1 MKKFFI
7 RKWKISLILLILSI
21 FLAIFFLN
29 KEKNDVAYIYEVVKK
44 GDIFEAVIAS
54 GEIEAKTKVDVGAQ
68 VSGQIKQI
76 FVNTGDEVK
85 KGDLIAI
92 IDDVKQ
98 QNEISDLNAS
108 LNILKA
114 ELASK
119 EISLKI
125 AKSKMQRE
133 NLLYKKGASSK
144 ENYENALNSYKLAEA
159 NLITTKQNI
168 KKTEISLNT
177 AQTNLGYTKII
188 SPVNGTI
195 ISKLVEVGQTVN
207 SNQTTPTIVTIANL
221 DLLEVKIEI
230 SEGDITKIKNNQDVI
245 FNILSDF
252 STNHKA
258 KIYLIDPAP
267 KNYNNTN
274 SQNSTSAVYYYA
286 KYLIDNKDRKFRIG
300 MTTENKILINEAKQV
315 NFLPSIA
322 IQSDENGKF
331 VIRQNLD
338 KQEKIYIQTGLDNGI
353 NTQILSGLNEGDKI
367 ISQEFEK
374 GQMGDL
380 KMRIR

>member
-7 RKWKISLILLILSI
+7 KKWKISLILLILSI

-274 SQNSTSAVYYYA
+274 SQNPTSAVYYYA

>member
-252 STNHKA
+252 SINHKA

>member
-7 RKWKISLILLILSI
+7 KKWKISLILLILSI

-119 EISLKI
+119 EINLKI

-195 ISKLVEVGQTVN
+195 ISKLVELGQTVN

-252 STNHKA
+252 SINHKA

-274 SQNSTSAVYYYA
+274 SQNPTSAVYYYA

>member
-274 SQNSTSAVYYYA
+274 SQNPTSAVYYYA

-374 GQMGDL
+374 GQMRDL
-380 KMRIR
+380 KMRFR